1 MYKKIKYSCVGQGV
15 LRASIITML
24 CVLIYSL
31 ITSFTSFGPKVTSV
45 FIVVLTLVS
54 ILYGAVYAALRSGN
68 KGWLIG
74 LLVALFYM
82 LILYIVSIFCGKG
95 FALDAGDFIRLL
107 LALAVGSLSG
117 MLAVN
122 INDW

>member
-1 MYKKIKYSCVGQGV
+1 MYKKIKYSFIGQGV
-15 LRASIITML
+15 LRASILTML

-31 ITSFTSFGPKVTSV
+31 ITAFTPSSPKVTSI

-54 ILYGAVYAALRSGN
+54 VLYGAIYATLKTGSM
-68 KGWLIG
+68 GWLVG
-74 LLVALFYM
+74 LLVSLFYM
-82 LILYIVSIFCGKG
+82 LILYIVSVFCGKG
-95 FALDAGDFIRLL
+95 FGLDVGDFIRLL

-122 INDW
+122 IKD

>member
-1 MYKKIKYSCVGQGV
+1 MYKKIKYACIGQGV

-24 CVLIYSL
+24 CVLVYSL
-31 ITSFTSFGPKVTSV
+31 ITSFTPSSPKVTSA

-54 ILYGAVYAALRSGN
+54 VLYGTVFATLKSGN

-74 LLVALFYM
+74 LLVAFFYM
-82 LILYIVSIFCGKG
+82 LILYIVSVLCGNG
-95 FALDAGDFIRLL
+95 FGIDAGDLIRLL

-122 INDW
+122 LSD

>member
-1 MYKKIKYSCVGQGV
+1 MYKKLKYACIGQGV

-31 ITSFTSFGPKVTSV
+31 ITSFAPSSPKVTSA
-45 FIVVLTLVS
+45 FIVILTLVS
-54 ILYGAVYAALRSGN
+54 VLYGTIFATLKSGN

-82 LILYIVSIFCGKG
+82 LILYIVSVLCGNG
-95 FALDAGDFIRLL
+95 FGVDAGDLIRLL

-122 INDW
+122 LSD

>member
-1 MYKKIKYSCVGQGV
+1 MYKKIKYSFIGQGV
-15 LRASIITML
+15 LRASILTML

-31 ITSFTSFGPKVTSV
+31 ITSFTPSSPKVTSI

-54 ILYGAVYAALRSGN
+54 VLYGAIYATLKTGSM
-68 KGWLIG
+68 GWLVG
-74 LLVALFYM
+74 LLVSLFYM
-82 LILYIVSIFCGKG
+82 LILYIVSVFCGKG
-95 FALDAGDFIRLL
+95 FGLDVGDFIRLL

-122 INDW
+122 IKD

>member
-1 MYKKIKYSCVGQGV
+1 MYKKIKYACVGQGV
-15 LRASIITML
+15 LRASIVTML
-24 CVLIYSL
+24 CVLVYSL
-31 ITSFTSFGPKVTSV
+31 ITSFTPSSPKVTSA

-54 ILYGAVYAALRSGN
+54 VLYGTVFATLKSGN

-74 LLVALFYM
+74 LLVAFFYM
-82 LILYIVSIFCGKG
+82 LILYIVSVLCGNG
-95 FALDAGDFIRLL
+95 FGIDAGDLIRLL

-122 INDW
+122 LSD

>member
-1 MYKKIKYSCVGQGV
+1 MYKKLKYACIGQGV
-15 LRASIITML
+15 LRASIVTML
-24 CVLIYSL
+24 SVLIYSL
-31 ITSFTSFGPKVTSV
+31 ITSFTPSGPRVTSA

-54 ILYGAVYAALRSGN
+54 VLYGTVFATLKSGN

-74 LLVALFYM
+74 LLVAFFYM
-82 LILYIVSIFCGKG
+82 LILYIVSVLCGKG
-95 FALDAGDFIRLL
+95 FGVDAGDLIRLL

-122 INDW
+122 LSD

>member
-1 MYKKIKYSCVGQGV
+1 MYKKIKYSCIGQGV
-15 LRASIITML
+15 LRASILTML

-31 ITSFTSFGPKVTSV
+31 ITSFTPSSPKVTSI

-54 ILYGAVYAALRSGN
+54 VLYGAIYATLKTGSM
-68 KGWLIG
+68 GWLVG
-74 LLVALFYM
+74 LLVSLFYM
-82 LILYIVSIFCGKG
+82 LILYIVSVFCGKG
-95 FALDAGDFIRLL
+95 FGLDVGDFIRLL

-122 INDW
+122 IKD